1 MIVKHFAY
9 SARMLK
15 AQLGHQIGFVCFFK
29 QTNNDFGSNTFLT
42 CLHVVSRINSLFQ
55 KLYILK
61 KQRKYIFKKALE
73 ANIWKI
79 FENQKKLLALLNQCS
94 SHRSNIQAFP
104 RA

>member
-9 SARMLK
+9 SALMLK
-15 AQLGHQIGFVCFFK
+15 AQVIKLGLFVFFK

-61 KQRKYIFKKALE
+61 KQRKYIFKKS
-73 ANIWKI
+73 IVG
-79 FENQKKLLALLNQCS
+79 
-94 SHRSNIQAFP
+94 
-104 RA
+104 